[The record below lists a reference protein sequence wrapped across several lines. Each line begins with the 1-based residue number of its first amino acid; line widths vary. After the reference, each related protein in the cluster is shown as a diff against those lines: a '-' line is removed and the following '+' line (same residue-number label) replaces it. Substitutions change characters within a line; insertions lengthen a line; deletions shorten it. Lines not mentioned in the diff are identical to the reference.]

1 MTDPNQKTRGPA
13 GNVAVVPFP
22 PTRHRAG
29 GPRAQDGQRGS
40 PAPGCE
46 QAVTVLEVLVLA
58 GLILCGVGAAHF
70 LSVDSGSM
78 KGLVPATLQET
89 GAALEVVGGV
99 HGIAASDTS
108 VAGIPVRFP
117 EQNPRALGGC
127 LFTISTLVGD
137 RGGIDMDQAMVTWI
151 TGNRTVALP
160 PTSARPVDGPSWTIA
175 SRSHFIPYHAAD
187 GDRILEPNERF
198 DLLIMAPEPLPP
210 RSAITLVITSREGG
224 YPLTVQ
230 RTVPARITPVMDLDG

>member
-1 MTDPNQKTRGPA
+1 MM
-13 GNVAVVPFP
+13 
-22 PTRHRAG
+22 
-29 GPRAQDGQRGS
+29 
-40 PAPGCE
+40 
-46 QAVTVLEVLVLA
+46 EVLVLA
-58 GLILCGVGAAHF
+58 GLVLCGMGAVYF
-70 LSVDSGSM
+70 LSGGSGPVQ
-78 KGLVPATLQET
+78 GFVPAALQVAGATLRVA
-89 GAALEVVGGV
+89 GDVDGF
-99 HGIAASDTS
+99 AASDTS
-108 VAGIPVRFP
+108 VAGIPIRFP

-137 RGGIDMDQAMVTWI
+137 MGGIDMDQAMVTWI
-151 TGNRTVALP
+151 TGNRSMALP

-210 RSAITLVITSREGG
+210 RSAFTLVITSREGG

-230 RTVPARITPVMDLDG
+230 QTVPARVTPVMDLDG